1 MHVLGCLLPRERE
14 RQRQRKKERKVERER
29 ITTIGEDVEKLESMF
44 TVGGNVKY
52 CSLYRKQ
59 YGWFL

>member
-14 RQRQRKKERKVERER
+14 RERKKERKVEGER
-29 ITTIGEDVEKLESMF
+29 ITTTAEDVEKLEPMF
-44 TVGGNVKY
+44 PVGGNVKY

-59 YGWFL
+59 DGWFL